1 MGEDTLVIEVVSRTT
16 GPNIGMFVPFDYK
29 IDVTF
34 HNIDFLQILQKDEI

>member
-16 GPNIGMFVPFDYK
+16 GPNMFVPFDYK